1 MTSWNKF
8 VKCFQQEYN
17 LTYAQALA
25 TAGGPYR
32 LWKDEEVKRANAK
45 EMTNKKMEMEH
56 KKKERVMKKTT
67 KYIEES
73 DEEPPKKKY

>member
-45 EMTNKKMEMEH
+45 EMSNKKLKWKI
-56 KKKERVMKKTT
+56 KKRKE
-67 KYIEES
+67 Y
-73 DEEPPKKKY
+73 

>member
-25 TAGGPYR
+25 MAGGPYR
-32 LWKDEEVKRANAK
+32 LWKDEEEKRFKAK
-45 EMTNKKMEMEH
+45 EMTNKKLEMEN
-56 KKKERVMKKTT
+56 KKR
-67 KYIEES
+67 
-73 DEEPPKKKY
+73 KKY